1 MQSNYKVQY
10 LAHNLSADSV
20 SVSML
25 LVKIPENTL
34 LSRRW
39 PWSKHL
45 EGITM

>member
-34 LSRRW
+34 LS

-45 EGITM
+45 EDITM